1 MKQGV
6 TNIIHTSPGCVLCL
20 LFDHQ
25 LFYGR
30 DAAFVVKTRGGDC
43 LVVRASD
50 QPAALHFHYD
60 LSICAEQVEVISFFF
75 GLSGVL
81 LWRDVDEALHFVAEE
96 AGGQRA

>member
-1 MKQGV
+1 MV
-6 TNIIHTSPGCVLCL
+6 E
-20 LFDHQ
+20 
-25 LFYGR
+25 
-30 DAAFVVKTRGGDC
+30 TRGGDC

-60 LSICAEQVEVISFFF
+60 LSICAEQVEVVSFFF

-96 AGGQRA
+96 AGGQRARGILDL